1 MKQTEQIGKIK
12 QYFQKNKNY
21 YKNYYLIGAGLI
33 LAFAL
38 GMGIN
43 CGIAKKIAMVDVQK
57 VVNSSAA
64 VNALKIEHQGK
75 MAELQTWLSNA
86 EKEIEKETVSS
97 KKEKLTKKYQQ
108 ELNQKQQAV
117 QQAYAQELQ
126 KIDTLISEDITKI
139 ANEKG
144 YDLVIVKGMV
154 ISGADDITEYVI
166 EGVR

>member
-12 QYFQKNKNY
+12 QYFQKN
-21 YKNYYLIGAGLI
+21 KNYYLIGAGLI

-86 EKEIEKETVSS
+86 EKEIEKETVS
-97 KKEKLTKKYQQ
+97 KKYQQ
-108 ELNQKQQAV
+108 ELNQKQQAI

>member
-1 MKQTEQIGKIK
+1 MSNIENIK
-12 QYFQKNKNY
+12 KHFVSNKKY
-21 YKNYYLIGAGLI
+21 YISVIAAILI
-33 LAFAL
+33 FTL
-38 GMGIN
+38 GFSARAMFSV
-43 CGIAKKIAMVDVQK
+43 KVAMVDVQK

-144 YDLVIVKGMV
+144 YNLILVKGMV

>member
-1 MKQTEQIGKIK
+1 MSNIENIK
-12 QYFQKNKNY
+12 KHFVSNKKY
-21 YKNYYLIGAGLI
+21 YISVIAAILI
-33 LAFAL
+33 FTL
-38 GMGIN
+38 GFSARAMFSV
-43 CGIAKKIAMVDVQK
+43 KVAMVDVQK

-97 KKEKLTKKYQQ
+97 KKEKL

>member
-1 MKQTEQIGKIK
+1 MSNIENIK
-12 QYFQKNKNY
+12 KHFVSNKKY
-21 YKNYYLIGAGLI
+21 YISVIAAILI
-33 LAFAL
+33 FTL
-38 GMGIN
+38 GFSARAMFSV
-43 CGIAKKIAMVDVQK
+43 KVAMVDVQK

-139 ANEKG
+139 AAKN
-144 YDLVIVKGMV
+144 
-154 ISGADDITEYVI
+154 
-166 EGVR
+166 

>member
-21 YKNYYLIGAGLI
+21 YFIGAGLI
-33 LAFAL
+33 LAFAIGL
-38 GMGIN
+38 SIN
-43 CGIAKKIAMVDVQK
+43 CGTAKKVAMVDVQK
-57 VVNSSAA
+57 IVNSSAA
-64 VNALKIEHQGK
+64 VNALKVEHQGK

>member
-12 QYFQKNKNY
+12 QYFQKN
-21 YKNYYLIGAGLI
+21 KNYYLIGAGLI

-43 CGIAKKIAMVDVQK
+43 CGIAKKVAMVDVQK
-57 VVNSSAA
+57 VVGSDQIWNPNTMFGDMSYFLDFAPEAAKKIAYSSSFSCD
-64 VNALKIEHQGK
+64 KIP
-75 MAELQTWLSNA
+75 
-86 EKEIEKETVSS
+86 
-97 KKEKLTKKYQQ
+97 KKYQQ

>member
-1 MKQTEQIGKIK
+1 MSNIENIK
-12 QYFQKNKNY
+12 KHFVSNKKY
-21 YKNYYLIGAGLI
+21 YISVIAAILI
-33 LAFAL
+33 FTL
-38 GMGIN
+38 GFSVRAMFSV
-43 CGIAKKIAMVDVQK
+43 KVAMVDVQK

>member
-1 MKQTEQIGKIK
+1 MSNIENIK
-12 QYFQKNKNY
+12 KHFVSNKKY
-21 YKNYYLIGAGLI
+21 YISVIAAILI
-33 LAFAL
+33 FTL
-38 GMGIN
+38 GFSARAMFSV
-43 CGIAKKIAMVDVQK
+43 KVAMVDVQK

-144 YDLVIVKGMV
+144 YNLVIVKGMV

>member
-1 MKQTEQIGKIK
+1 MSNIENIK
-12 QYFQKNKNY
+12 KHFVSNKKY
-21 YKNYYLIGAGLI
+21 YISVIAAILI
-33 LAFAL
+33 FTL
-38 GMGIN
+38 GFSARAMFSV
-43 CGIAKKIAMVDVQK
+43 KVAMVDVQK
-57 VVNSSAA
+57 VVNNSAA

>member
-1 MKQTEQIGKIK
+1 MPNIENIK
-12 QYFQKNKNY
+12 KHFVSNKKY
-21 YKNYYLIGAGLI
+21 YISVIAAILI
-33 LAFAL
+33 FTL
-38 GMGIN
+38 GFSARAMFSV
-43 CGIAKKIAMVDVQK
+43 KVAMVDVQK

>member
-1 MKQTEQIGKIK
+1 MSNIENIK
-12 QYFQKNKNY
+12 KHFVSNKKY
-21 YKNYYLIGAGLI
+21 YISVIAAILI
-33 LAFAL
+33 FTL
-38 GMGIN
+38 GFSARAMFSV
-43 CGIAKKIAMVDVQK
+43 KVAMVDVQK